1 MRRRAHDRT
10 TVHHEGLEVA
20 RTPEDHKDAT
30 WTALTGAHTRRA
42 GARHRD
48 TGDLFQFVIQ
58 VSKIC
63 NSTKSQLSWKSP
75 KIKVVEE
82 L

>member
-1 MRRRAHDRT
+1 M
-10 TVHHEGLEVA
+10 
-20 RTPEDHKDAT
+20 PEDREDAT
-30 WTALTGAHTRRA
+30 WTTLT

-48 TGDLFQFVIQ
+48 TGDLFQFAIQ
-58 VSKIC
+58 FSKIC